1 MNAPFKVEPI
11 NERNITMK
19 KLVYGIVGLLAASIL
34 AACGGGGSSPVVYS
48 KAVTKAYLFCAMSSN
63 SKIVSVDSSILVPAG
78 FDVIYTPQIIG
89 DSGTVYGLNTDY
101 VSAPLFS
108 SIEGSFDT
116 SSSRSLKVSFTQPAF
131 PNLSSNIK
139 NNGREIATLTLP
151 FITKGVKPL
160 SQLPDSDASPT
171 VGKEKTNGDR
181 DYLTGCKVNYVTTF
195 K

>member
-1 MNAPFKVEPI
+1 
-11 NERNITMK
+11 MK

-63 SKIVSVDSSILVPAG
+63 SRIVSVDSSILVPDG
-78 FDVIYTPQIIG
+78 FDVKYTPQIIG
-89 DSGTVYGLNTDY
+89 DSGTVYGLDTDY

-108 SIEGSFDT
+108 SIDGSFDT
-116 SSSRSLKVSFTQPAF
+116 SSSSRSLKVSFTQPAF
-131 PNLSSNIK
+131 SNISSNIK
-139 NNGREIATLTLP
+139 INGREIATLTLP

-171 VGKEKTNGDR
+171 VGKEKANGDR